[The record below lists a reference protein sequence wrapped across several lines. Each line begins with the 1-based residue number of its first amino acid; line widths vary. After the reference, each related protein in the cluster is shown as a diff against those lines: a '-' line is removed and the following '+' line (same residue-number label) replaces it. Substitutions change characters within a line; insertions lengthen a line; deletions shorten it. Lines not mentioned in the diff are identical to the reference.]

1 MYLKRQTRVLR
12 DLAPKSELKAQIRAY
27 GFNVSIRERIRGG
40 ISLSSELFAQDE
52 RSMAYVSIRQ
62 QACYATR
69 VILLL

>member
-1 MYLKRQTRVLR
+1 VSCWLR
-12 DLAPKSELKAQIRAY
+12 TKEAWRMSAY
-27 GFNVSIRERIRGG
+27 VSIRERIRAG

-69 VILLL
+69 VTLVL